1 MWNAPTLALGAILAI
16 ALPALSAEPVRI
28 EDPDKLSEQVV
39 ETISKGRLREV
50 AEMVA
55 DTVGRSGSSDTLLKF
70 LQIFEGRSFDF
81 TKKVIDK
88 DYNGALRQIV
98 YYSYVPGVGFVYFR
112 FNFKLTSVGWIL
124 ADFSLKGETNELFP
138 KDFAER

>member
-1 MWNAPTLALGAILAI
+1 MWNAPTLALGVIVAL

-39 ETISKGRLREV
+39 ETSSKGRLREV

-55 DTVGRSGSSDTLLKF
+55 DTVGRPNSSDTLLKF
-70 LQIFEGRSFDF
+70 LQIFEGKSFDF

-98 YYSYVPGVGFVYFR
+98 HYSYVPGVGFVYFR
-112 FNFKLTSVGWIL
+112 FNFKLTS
-124 ADFSLKGETNELFP
+124 
-138 KDFAER
+138 